1 MDRNEPYCQGDLDG
15 LCGLD
20 AIINALCALCPEI
33 DEDIASGLFG
43 HLARHIQLQRLKEP
57 MPIIAY
63 GVGSTSL
70 RLLLERAL
78 RFVRKN
84 LEVEIELVEFAVG
97 RRNFE
102 LRKLWR
108 LMSEQ
113 LDGEHVVILM
123 TRGASHHWTVAYAAT
138 ETTLRLI
145 DSYERKVL
153 MRSRCTLKETRSRFR
168 LSPGDMFFLRRT
180 SPW

>member
-1 MDRNEPYCQGDLDG
+1 MKPVDPYCQGDLDG
-15 LCGLD
+15 LCGLY

-63 GVGSTSL
+63 GIGSTSL

-84 LEVEIELVEFAVG
+84 LGIEIELVLVRMVFQVLEPPLQLQDRFFKIERLGFHSVK
-97 RRNFE
+97 RLRN
-102 LRKLWR
+102 
-108 LMSEQ
+108 
-113 LDGEHVVILM
+113 
-123 TRGASHHWTVAYAAT
+123 
-138 ETTLRLI
+138 
-145 DSYERKVL
+145 
-153 MRSRCTLKETRSRFR
+153 
-168 LSPGDMFFLRRT
+168 
-180 SPW
+180 